1 MTPPA
6 AVSPVVPAL
15 VYWFFENRLAPP
27 LSGPVADATIAWNE
41 RFWQALCVSQEAAEA
56 MLTAPGPIVDHP
68 GPVNTLPERP
78 PLLREDA
85 GRVAYMREYM
95 RRRRAAPRG
104 A

>member
-1 MTPPA
+1 
-6 AVSPVVPAL
+6 
-15 VYWFFENRLAPP
+15 
-27 LSGPVADATIAWNE
+27 
-41 RFWQALCVSQEAAEA
+41 